1 MYGCIDR
8 GRDRD
13 LHVCTGVLIEGGT
26 GVLIEGGTGM
36 YIDSVHVCT
45 GVLIEG
51 GTGMYMC
58 VRVY

>member
-13 LHVCTGVLIEGGT
+13 
-26 GVLIEGGTGM
+26 
-36 YIDSVHVCT
+36 VHVCT

-51 GTGMYMC
+51 GTGMGYMC

>member
-26 GVLIEGGTGM
+26 G
-36 YIDSVHVCT
+36 
-45 GVLIEG
+45 
-51 GTGMYMC
+51 MYMC